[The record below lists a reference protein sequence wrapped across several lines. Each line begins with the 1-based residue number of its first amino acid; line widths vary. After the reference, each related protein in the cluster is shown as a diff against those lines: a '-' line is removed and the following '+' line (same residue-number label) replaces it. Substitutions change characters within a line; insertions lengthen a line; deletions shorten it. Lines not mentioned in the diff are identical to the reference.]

1 MELSEVGGLHTS
13 RVVEASKISDKNQD
27 FLRVHWGTV
36 GLSWP
41 AELVRLDS
49 RVNGPQKPKFS
60 KASYRIG
67 VF

>member
-1 MELSEVGGLHTS
+1 MEKFRCHPSAAPQMELSEVGGLHTS

-41 AELVRLDS
+41 A
-49 RVNGPQKPKFS
+49 
-60 KASYRIG
+60 
-67 VF
+67 